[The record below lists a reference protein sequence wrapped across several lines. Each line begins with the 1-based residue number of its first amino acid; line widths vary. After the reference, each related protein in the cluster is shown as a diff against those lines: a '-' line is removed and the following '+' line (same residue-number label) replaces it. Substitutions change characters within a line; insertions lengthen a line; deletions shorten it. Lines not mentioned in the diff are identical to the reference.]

1 VWNTG
6 TNVVGASGGQLP
18 FQYRKGVEIPKPTWI
33 TRNSS
38 PLLQRWYT
46 AARAAQRAVNDH
58 EPYDIPTPEEKAAR
72 HAAVMA
78 GHNTLTTIKVAVWMA
93 WLHGRG
99 EPNDMDFELS
109 LIQMQ
114 VSKAEAAGVWH
125 RIALDRHGERQAVGE
140 QRGEEMHHA
149 TVARD
154 NAEFTETQEVAE
166 VLWKRLAL
174 EGPKPVRAL
183 RDGLSTRRRKLARD
197 ARELLESGGRLKTD
211 RYGQIWAFTPNG
223 MPVAPKGSG
232 TYEPPV

>member
-1 VWNTG
+1 
-6 TNVVGASGGQLP
+6 L
-18 FQYRKGVEIPKPTWI
+18 
-33 TRNSS
+33 
-38 PLLQRWYT
+38 
-46 AARAAQRAVNDH
+46 
-58 EPYDIPTPEEKAAR
+58 
-72 HAAVMA
+72 
-78 GHNTLTTIKVAVWMA
+78 
-93 WLHGRG
+93 
-99 EPNDMDFELS
+99 DFELS

-125 RIALDRHGERQAVGE
+125 RISLDRHGERQALGE

-166 VLWKRLAL
+166 AMWKRLAL